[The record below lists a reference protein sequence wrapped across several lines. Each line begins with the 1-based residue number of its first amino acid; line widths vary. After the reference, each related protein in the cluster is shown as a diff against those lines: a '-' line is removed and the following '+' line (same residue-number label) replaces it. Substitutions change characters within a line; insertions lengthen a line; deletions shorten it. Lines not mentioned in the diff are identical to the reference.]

1 MSYLANKIVLL
12 ILSFCFVLVT
22 PVLAQQPTVNL
33 PDFSVND
40 IPIFSPFE
48 LEEDRAAV
56 ILDGREL
63 FQIGSF
69 VNQNNYITA
78 IQRAADINKKLKK
91 AVNADKPPELEIKNL
106 NGLPIIFL
114 NDTYL
119 FTVTSK
125 EITDGEKTENKA
137 NYLKKIIRNSIITAQ
152 QERTKKYQY
161 SNYVVAIIIMAIAVI
176 LNRILDLLK
185 THSLIETWKN
195 LVPVLRAKSS
205 PDTLELS
212 FLSKV
217 KLGLT
222 KTLLWLTAAFWIT
235 DLFPLTRRLR
245 YEILSSLWNAL
256 NSPLF
261 SLGNQNYS
269 IISILILLGLFW
281 GLISLI
287 KTITNLLRTR
297 ILNHTGMSRGSQ
309 EVVFIIVQYGLVF
322 LGTIILLQIW
332 GLNLSS
338 LTILGSALG
347 VGIGFGFQDI
357 AKNFASGLVLLF
369 ERSVQVGDFIEV
381 NGYKGTVERVG
392 ARSIV
397 LRTLD
402 RISIIVPNSSLLAD
416 EVVNWTHEN
425 SISRLHLP
433 VGVAYGSDTEAVKS
447 VLLEAATTQIE
458 VLRHPAPQVLFD
470 GFGDSS
476 LNFKLLIWISEPSHQ
491 VFIKSDIYF
500 QIEKLFREREIE
512 IPFPHRDIEIRNPN
526 LSIGL
531 SGEVE
536 KALMHWLKKSPDN
549 QDISK

>member
-1 MSYLANKIVLL
+1 M